1 MLWQNIVVAIAV
13 KAVFFG
19 LTFAG
24 IASLWIAVLADMGAS
39 LVVIA
44 NGLRL
49 LRNPSCHEH
58 RPSGSRA
65 SQLVS
70 A

>member
-1 MLWQNIVVAIAV
+1 MLWQNIVVRDRRQGACSSA
-13 KAVFFG
+13 

-24 IASLWIAVLADMGAS
+24 VASLWVAVLADMGAS

-49 LRNPSCHEH
+49 LR
-58 RPSGSRA
+58 RPVLCRTSEVIGQVIVSRA
-65 SQLVS
+65 
-70 A
+70 